1 MARKRH
7 KPEEII
13 AKLRQV
19 EVLTG
24 QGKSIA
30 EAVKTIAV
38 TETTYFRWR
47 AEFGGMKTDQVKRMK
62 ALELENARLRRAV
75 SDLTLDKLILSE
87 AARGKLLSPSRRRAC
102 IDKVRA
108 ELKVSERRACAVLR
122 QHRSTQRKTP
132 RGRADEAA
140 LTADITALAAT
151 YGRYGY
157 RRITALLHQAGWSV
171 NAKRV
176 QRIWRREGLKVP
188 QKQPKRGRLWLNDGS
203 CVRLRAERP
212 NHVWSYDFVE
222 DRTQDGRKFRMLC
235 VIDEFTREALAI
247 RVKRKLNSTDVLE
260 TLADLMILRGPPA
273 YVRSD
278 NGPEFIAT
286 ALREWIAAVGSQ
298 TAYIEPGSPWE
309 NGYCESFNS
318 KLRDELL
325 NGETFF
331 SLAEAQVLIEA
342 WRRHFNTMRPHSA
355 LKYRPPAP
363 EAVIPRSGN
372 IVPWASAPALEGAR
386 SPNPTMAS
394 GPPMN

>member
-1 MARKRH
+1 MIKFG
-7 KPEEII
+7 P
-13 AKLRQV
+13 L
-19 EVLTG
+19 
-24 QGKSIA
+24 
-30 EAVKTIAV
+30 IAV
-38 TETTYFRWR
+38 NLCRRGSSPTERWR
-47 AEFGGMKTDQVKRMK
+47 LDEMYVRIGGWKMWLWRTINDEGEIV
-62 ALELENARLRRAV
+62 
-75 SDLTLDKLILSE
+75 D
-87 AARGKLLSPSRRRAC
+87 
-102 IDKVRA
+102 
-108 ELKVSERRACAVLR
+108 VL
-122 QHRSTQRKTP
+122 
-132 RGRADEAA
+132 G
-140 LTADITALAAT
+140 
-151 YGRYGY
+151 
-157 RRITALLHQAGWSV
+157 QAGWSV

-203 CVRLRAERP
+203 CVRLRAERS

-222 DRTQDGRKFRMLC
+222 DRTHDGRKFRMLC

-247 RVKRKLNSTDVLE
+247 RVKRRLNSTDVLE

-286 ALREWIAAVGSQ
+286 TLREWIAAVGSQ

-325 NGETFF
+325 NGEIFF
-331 SLAEAQVLIEA
+331 SLAEAQVLIES
-342 WRRHFNTMRPHSA
+342 WRRHFNTIRPHSA

-363 EAVIPRSGN
+363 EVVIPRGGR

-386 SPNPTMAS
+386 SPNPNMALE
-394 GPPMN
+394 PAMN